1 MDPAREEVGVAIT
14 PERVKDLRQRTGAG
28 IMDCKRALE
37 EANGDIERAIEC
49 LREQGIMRASR
60 REARPTAA
68 GVVASYIHAGGKIGV
83 LVEANC
89 ETDFV
94 ARTPE
99 FRSFAHEVAMQIA
112 AQQPLYLS
120 REDVP
125 DAVRDKEREIYRVQ
139 TLHEGK
145 PEKVIE
151 RIVEGKLEKFY
162 QDVCLLEQPF
172 IRDPDQTIEDLRKEV
187 SAKTGENIRIR
198 RFARFQLGE
207 SEG

>member
-1 MDPAREEVGVAIT
+1 MEIT
-14 PERVKDLRQRTGAG
+14 PERVRELRQKTGAG
-28 IMDCKRALE
+28 IMDCKRALQE
-37 EANGDIERAIEC
+37 TQGDLERAIEC

-60 REARPTAA
+60 RDARPTAA
-68 GVVASYIHAGGKIGV
+68 GVVEAYIHAGGKIGV
-83 LVEANC
+83 LVEVNC

-99 FRSFAHEVAMQIA
+99 FKALAHEVAMQIA
-112 AQQPLYLS
+112 AQQPLYLC

-125 DAVRDKEREIYRVQ
+125 DEVRDKECEIYRVQ
-139 TLHEGK
+139 TVNEGK
-145 PEKVIE
+145 PEKMIE

-172 IRDPDQTIEDLRKEV
+172 IRDPEKTIEALRKDV
-187 SAKTGENIRIR
+187 AAKTGENVRIS

-207 SEG
+207 TSA

>member
-1 MDPAREEVGVAIT
+1 MEIT
-14 PERVKDLRQRTGAG
+14 PERVKHLRQKTGAG

-37 EANGDIERAIEC
+37 QAEGDVERAIEC
-49 LREQGIMRASR
+49 LREQGILRAAR
-60 REARPTAA
+60 RESRPTAA

-83 LVEANC
+83 LVEVNC

-99 FRSFAHEVAMQIA
+99 FRTFAHDVAMQIA
-112 AQQPLYLS
+112 AQQPLYLG
-120 REDVP
+120 REAVP
-125 DAVRDKEREIYRVQ
+125 EAVLEKEREIYRVQ

-145 PEKVIE
+145 PEKVID
-151 RIVEGKLEKFY
+151 RIVQGKLEKFY

-172 IRDPDQTIEDLRKEV
+172 IRDPDKTIEELRKEV
-187 SAKTGENIRIR
+187 AGKTGENIRVR

-207 SEG
+207 EA

>member
-1 MDPAREEVGVAIT
+1 MQIT

-37 EANGDIERAIEC
+37 EAAGDVERAIEC
-49 LREQGIMRASR
+49 LREQGILRAAR
-60 REARPTAA
+60 RESRPTAA

-83 LVEANC
+83 LVEVNC

-94 ARTPE
+94 ARTKE
-99 FRSFAHEVAMQIA
+99 LRALAHDAAMQIA

-120 REDVP
+120 REEVP
-125 DAVRDKEREIYRVQ
+125 EAVVEKEREIYRAQ
-139 TLHEGK
+139 SLHEGK
-145 PEKVIE
+145 PEKVLD
-151 RIVEGKLEKFY
+151 RIAQGKLEKFF

-172 IRDPDQTIEDLRKEV
+172 IRDPDKTIEDLRKQV
-187 SAKTGENIRIR
+187 AAQTGENIRIR

-207 SEG
+207 AEN